1 MATGLLLSSNTSA
14 KLIGGAQSLLS
25 HVGSQVVQG
34 KILSETTRE
43 PEKGLTPYQCE
54 LLGICL
60 NTIRV
65 YFHAGGRGVKRSF
78 LDRSPELHSLR
89 QVLALYSQA
98 TDELLRDFI
107 ATQTSQGNDL
117 FHTDRIFF
125 YL

>member
-1 MATGLLLSSNTSA
+1 M
-14 KLIGGAQSLLS
+14 
-25 HVGSQVVQG
+25 
-34 KILSETTRE
+34 
-43 PEKGLTPYQCE
+43 
-54 LLGICL
+54 

-117 FHTDRIFF
+117 FYTDKIFF
-125 YL
+125 TYDE